1 MLDYYLK
8 DIGREAE
15 SQGSI
20 EKRAYGWQDF
30 KRQAVFGVGGAGAG
44 ALVNHLIGNR
54 STKSYLIGAGIG
66 GLSGILLERLL
77 NYKDQKLS
85 AKQKRGQHI
94 IDTLEANGV
103 SLTEEERDA
112 IIASGGLPDQK
123 VSLLGAMGGTGLDAY
138 LSYKDAKNG
147 TATQTEARRFVEQQ
161 AGDGVEKLRT
171 LTDDYMINNPTDER
185 VGRISAMDAELN
197 ALNKTETAAKEARA
211 AADKWRHSADFTDDV
226 DAVLRGND
234 AYNRHM
240 DTANMYAGRKK
251 LTPQQAYILGEAR
264 RQAADIRRGVEQ
276 TLYNDRLNSITDLTP
291 EQIQRR
297 DRLRIQRNALYDE
310 LHESVAARS
319 RNYAMGGPFK
329 GVRQWAYSPTT
340 PPPAGSNILQRARY
354 GTTRAGKFVVRG
366 GRHAALPAAGFLL
379 GEMVDILAHLQKV
392 KAATPHLQKYR
403 ELKGE

>member
-15 SQGSI
+15 RQGSI
-20 EKRAYGWQDF
+20 EKRAYGWQDL
-30 KRQAVFGVGGAGAG
+30 KRQAVFGIGGAGAG

-54 STKSYLIGAGIG
+54 STKSYLIGAGVG

-123 VSLLGAMGGTGLDAY
+123 VALLGATGGTALDAY

-171 LTDDYMINNPTDER
+171 LTDDYMINNPTDRR
-185 VGRISAMDAELN
+185 VSRISAMDAELT
-197 ALNKTETAAKEARA
+197 ALNNAETAAREARA
-211 AADKWRHSADFTDDV
+211 AADRWRHSAEFTNDV
-226 DAVLRGND
+226 DAALRRND

-240 DTANMYAGRKK
+240 DTANRYASMRR
-251 LTPQQAYILGEAR
+251 LTPQQAYILGESR
-264 RQAADIRRGVEQ
+264 RRAADIRRNVEQ
-276 TLYNDRLNSITDLTP
+276 TLYNDRLSSITDLTQ

-310 LHESVAARS
+310 LQESVAARS
-319 RNYAMGGPFK
+319 RNYAMGGPLK
-329 GVRQWAYSPTT
+329 GARQWAFSPTT
-340 PPPAGSNILQRARY
+340 PPPVGSNILQRARY
-354 GTTRAGKFVVRG
+354 NATRVGKGMVRG
-366 GRHAALPAAGFLL
+366 GRHVILPAAGFLL
-379 GEMVDILAHLQKV
+379 GEVVDVLAHLQKV
-392 KAATPHLQKYR
+392 KAAAPHLQKYR

>member
-15 SQGSI
+15 RQGSI

-30 KRQAVFGVGGAGAG
+30 KRQAVFGIGGAGAG

-123 VSLLGAMGGTGLDAY
+123 VSILGAAGGTGLDAY

-171 LTDDYMINNPTDER
+171 LTDDYMINNPTDGR
-185 VGRISAMDAELN
+185 VSRISAMDAELN
-197 ALNKTETAAKEARA
+197 SLNNAETTAREARA
-211 AADKWRHSADFTDDV
+211 AAERWRHSADFTNDV

-240 DTANMYAGRKK
+240 DTANRYANMRR
-251 LTPQQAYILGEAR
+251 LTPQQAYILGESR
-264 RQAADIRRGVEQ
+264 RQAADIRRNVEQ
-276 TLYNDRLNSITDLTP
+276 TLYNDRINSITDLTP

-310 LHESVAARS
+310 LQESVAARS
-319 RNYAMGGPFK
+319 RNYVMGGPFK
-329 GVRQWAYSPTT
+329 RARQWAFSPTT
-340 PPPAGSNILQRARY
+340 PPPVGSNILQRARY
-354 GTTRAGKFVVRG
+354 GATTVGKGMVRG
-366 GRHAALPAAGFLL
+366 GRHVALPAAGFLL
-379 GEMVDILAHLQKV
+379 GEVVDILAHLQKV
-392 KAATPHLQKYR
+392 KAAKPHLQKYR